1 MKITV
6 VGCGYVGLVTAA
18 GLANFGHLVTGV
30 DRNRNKIDKLRHKEL
45 PFYEKGLIELVRKNL
60 EARRLYFTTSL
71 GLAIANSQV
80 IFIAVGT
87 PTRPG
92 GSADLEQV
100 EAVAKE
106 IAAYLRDYTV
116 IVNKSTVPVG
126 TGERVK
132 KLISRHSRLSS
143 TFDVV
148 SNPEFLREG
157 SAVADF
163 TFPDRIIIGA
173 DSTKALKIMEQL
185 YAPFIENNIPLIRT
199 NLATAEMIKYASNAF
214 LATKISF
221 INEMADLC
229 ETVDV
234 DLPTVAQ
241 GMGLDQRIGP
251 DFLSAGPGY
260 GGSCFPKDTKALIH
274 LARKHGKNVS
284 IVEATDQVNE
294 RTKKR
299 MLEKILNVVG
309 VPNGKT
315 IAVLGLA
322 FKANTD
328 DLRESPAIP
337 IIRGLLAAGAKIHAH
352 DPLALQEAK
361 KIFGEEILYFNHE
374 YEAVTGTDA
383 IVVTTEWETY
393 LQLDFKL
400 LKEKMKQAIL
410 IDLRN
415 LFPPEKIKEYGFIYE
430 GIGRGIK

>member
-87 PTRPG
+87 PTRPD

-148 SNPEFLREG
+148 SNPEFLKEG

-199 NLATAEMIKYASNAF
+199 NL
-214 LATKISF
+214 
-221 INEMADLC
+221 
-229 ETVDV
+229 
-234 DLPTVAQ
+234 
-241 GMGLDQRIGP
+241 
-251 DFLSAGPGY
+251 
-260 GGSCFPKDTKALIH
+260 
-274 LARKHGKNVS
+274 
-284 IVEATDQVNE
+284 
-294 RTKKR
+294 
-299 MLEKILNVVG
+299 
-309 VPNGKT
+309 
-315 IAVLGLA
+315 
-322 FKANTD
+322 
-328 DLRESPAIP
+328 
-337 IIRGLLAAGAKIHAH
+337 
-352 DPLALQEAK
+352 
-361 KIFGEEILYFNHE
+361 
-374 YEAVTGTDA
+374 
-383 IVVTTEWETY
+383 
-393 LQLDFKL
+393 
-400 LKEKMKQAIL
+400 
-410 IDLRN
+410 
-415 LFPPEKIKEYGFIYE
+415 
-430 GIGRGIK
+430 